1 MRQDGNDID
10 QYKGALSDAL
20 KDPATDINEV
30 RQQVETLDDPIC
42 GEMIPAPQSAQDR
55 RRSLCAALKADLRD
69 DDDGAKRR
77 AARGL
82 KLYAKEAQSN

>member
-1 MRQDGNDID
+1 M
-10 QYKGALSDAL
+10 
-20 KDPATDINEV
+20 V
-30 RQQVETLDDPIC
+30 R
-42 GEMIPAPQSAQDR
+42 APQIAQDR

-82 KLYAKEAQSN
+82 KLYAKEAQSSWWTRLRNCEKRSARKLHH